1 MRYVRYRGNK
11 NEPQVR
17 WPKAHHKPYT
27 GDGLFSEANQTRCF
41 SNFIMTIMDT
51 PIQIEERLWDY
62 IDGLGNPEERSA
74 IQILIAENVEWQRK
88 YKELLNIHQL
98 MNDTQLEEPSMR
110 FTKNVME
117 EIARYHVAPAT
128 RTYINKN
135 IIRSIGAFFLTLI
148 TGFLVYCLG
157 QFKWSAPSTS
167 PSFIP
172 RIGLENEMKKFD
184 WSKVFNSA
192 YTNVFIL
199 VLVIL
204 GLVMLD
210 MYLQRKKQQRETT

>member
-1 MRYVRYRGNK
+1 MI
-11 NEPQVR
+11 
-17 WPKAHHKPYT
+17 
-27 GDGLFSEANQTRCF
+27 D
-41 SNFIMTIMDT
+41 FILTTMDT
-51 PIQIEERLWDY
+51 PIQMEERLWDY
-62 IDGLGNPEERSA
+62 IDGLGDPEERSA
-74 IQILIAENVEWQRK
+74 IRILIGENIEWQRK
-88 YKELLNIHQL
+88 YKELLNIHQT
-98 MNDTQLEEPSMR
+98 MNDVELEAPSMR

-157 QFKWSAPSTS
+157 QFKWSASSTS
-167 PSFIP
+167 SRFMPH
-172 RIGLENEMKKFD
+172 IGLENEMKKFD
-184 WSKVFNSA
+184 WSRVFNSA

-210 MYLQRKKQQRETT
+210 MYLQRKRQQRQAGEGS

>member
-1 MRYVRYRGNK
+1 MMNNK
-11 NEPQVR
+11 
-17 WPKAHHKPYT
+17 
-27 GDGLFSEANQTRCF
+27 
-41 SNFIMTIMDT
+41 FITMDT
-51 PIQIEERLWDY
+51 HIQMEERLWDY
-62 IDGLGNPEERSA
+62 IDGLSSTAERSA
-74 IQILIAENVEWQRK
+74 IELLVSENREWQDK
-88 YKELLNIHQL
+88 YKELLNLHTM
-98 MNDTQLEEPSMR
+98 MNESELESPSMR
-110 FTKNVME
+110 FSKNVME
-117 EIARYHVAPAT
+117 DIARLNVSPAAK
-128 RTYINKN
+128 TYINKN
-135 IIRSIGAFFLTLI
+135 IIRGIGAFFLTLI

-172 RIGLENEMKKFD
+172 RISLENEMKKFD

-199 VLVIL
+199 VLVVL

>member
-1 MRYVRYRGNK
+1 MRYVKYRGID
-11 NEPQVR
+11 
-17 WPKAHHKPYT
+17 T
-27 GDGLFSEANQTRCF
+27 
-41 SNFIMTIMDT
+41 NFIMTTMDT

-74 IQILIAENVEWQRK
+74 IQTLIAENIEWQRK
-88 YKELLNIHQL
+88 YNELLNVHQL
-98 MNDTQLEEPSMR
+98 MNDTELETPSMR
-110 FTKNVME
+110 FAKNVME

-135 IIRSIGAFFLTLI
+135 IIRGIGAFFLTLI
-148 TGFLVYCLG
+148 AGFFIYCLG

-167 PSFIP
+167 STANFVPH
-172 RIGLENEMKKFD
+172 IGLENEMKKLD
-184 WSKVFNSA
+184 WSRVFNGA

-210 MYLQRKKQQRETT
+210 MYLQRKRQQRQAAES

>member
-1 MRYVRYRGNK
+1 MRYVRYRGID
-11 NEPQVR
+11 
-17 WPKAHHKPYT
+17 H
-27 GDGLFSEANQTRCF
+27 
-41 SNFIMTIMDT
+41 NFIIRKNMDT

-74 IQILIAENVEWQRK
+74 IQTLIAENIEWQRK

-135 IIRSIGAFFLTLI
+135 IIRGIGAFFLTLI

-172 RIGLENEMKKFD
+172 RISLENEMKKFD

-199 VLVIL
+199 VLVVL

>member
-1 MRYVRYRGNK
+1 MRYVKYRGN
-11 NEPQVR
+11 
-17 WPKAHHKPYT
+17 
-27 GDGLFSEANQTRCF
+27 DG
-41 SNFIMTIMDT
+41 NFIMTTMDT

-62 IDGLGNPEERSA
+62 IDGLGSPEERSA
-74 IQILIAENVEWQRK
+74 IQTLIAENVEWQRK

-98 MNDTQLEEPSMR
+98 MNDTELEAPSMR

-117 EIARYHVAPAT
+117 EIARYQVAPAT
-128 RTYINKN
+128 KTYINKN

-167 PSFIP
+167 SNFIP
-172 RIGLENEMKKFD
+172 HIGLENEMKKFD

-210 MYLQRKKQQRETT
+210 MYLQQKRQQRQAGEG

>member
-1 MRYVRYRGNK
+1 MRYVKYRGIDN
-11 NEPQVR
+11 
-17 WPKAHHKPYT
+17 
-27 GDGLFSEANQTRCF
+27 
-41 SNFIMTIMDT
+41 NFIFLTMDT

-62 IDGLGNPEERSA
+62 IDGLGSPEERSA
-74 IQILIAENVEWQRK
+74 IQTLIAENIEWQHK
-88 YKELLNIHQL
+88 YKELLNVHQL
-98 MNDTQLEEPSMR
+98 MNDTELETPSMR

-128 RTYINKN
+128 KTYINKN

-148 TGFLVYCLG
+148 TGFLIYCLG

-167 PSFIP
+167 SSFVP
-172 RIGLENEMKKFD
+172 HIGLENEMKKVD
-184 WSKVFNSA
+184 WSRFFNSA

-199 VLVIL
+199 VLVVL

-210 MYLQRKKQQRETT
+210 MYLQRKKQQRQAEGS

>member
-1 MRYVRYRGNK
+1 MRYVKYRGND
-11 NEPQVR
+11 N
-17 WPKAHHKPYT
+17 
-27 GDGLFSEANQTRCF
+27 
-41 SNFIMTIMDT
+41 NFIFLTMDT

-62 IDGLGNPEERSA
+62 IDGLGSPEERSA
-74 IQILIAENVEWQRK
+74 IQTLIAENIEWQHK
-88 YKELLNIHQL
+88 YKELLNVHQL
-98 MNDTQLEEPSMR
+98 MNDTELETPSMR

-128 RTYINKN
+128 KTYINKN

-148 TGFLVYCLG
+148 TGFLIYCLG

-167 PSFIP
+167 SSFVP
-172 RIGLENEMKKFD
+172 HIGLENEMKKVD
-184 WSKVFNSA
+184 WSRFFNSA

-199 VLVIL
+199 VLVVL

-210 MYLQRKKQQRETT
+210 MYLQRKKQQRQAEGS